1 MNTDAKIEMKI
12 DNLISMLEKVPDDKV
27 IMVPKET
34 IDDLAELVEESED
47 EEEEESDDDEDED
60 SDWDGDLDFTPNCH
74 QCGENCGR
82 SIIPHWKYRKT
93 YFCNEQC
100 QREYDGDDE

>member
-1 MNTDAKIEMKI
+1 MNTEDKKIEELCQICNKEPKY
-12 DNLISMLEKVPDDKV
+12 DDGACEKCY
-27 IMVPKET
+27 ET
-34 IDDLAELVEESED
+34 IIESESED
-47 EEEEESDDDEDED
+47 EEEEESDDEEDED

-100 QREYDGDDE
+100 LREYDGDDE